1 MDETNH
7 SPAQAPAATQIPTAA
22 QIPAAAQ
29 AFAPGAARAAKES
42 QRRGALAM
50 RRSQRLGLT
59 LLALAVLAWRL
70 LLVPRGW
77 WFPAGWWRLW

>member
-1 MDETNH
+1 MHESNEST
-7 SPAQAPAATQIPTAA
+7 AQT
-22 QIPAAAQ
+22 PAAAQ
-29 AFAPGAARAAKES
+29 AADPAASRAAKVDRLRS
-42 QRRGALAM
+42 ARRRDAQAM